1 MKIKEIS
8 LHNFA
13 KYDQVHVSFDENVT
27 YLIGKNGSGKSTI
40 GITAIW
46 FLFQGLAEK
55 ASGGNNPLI
64 GERFRFIGP
73 KAATARGEMILY
85 DEKTMAEIKVTR
97 KLTKTGT
104 EVSFEGP
111 EGLEL
116 GQQWLTN
123 LFNVFL
129 IAPKMFCELSPK
141 DQAKALGIDT
151 KKFDDEIAAL
161 KRKYTEINA
170 VYNSYGE
177 LPEVEKAEKVDVVAL
192 EAEKEEVRKKMAVV
206 YRENQATNKATRE
219 AWEAKKK
226 EIDVVV
232 REYNEGIARTAADRK
247 SLVELKDR
255 LLDYDRKFPAFD
267 DLVDFTRLLDEVA
280 NWEKET
286 PVEPKV
292 AADLYPAAPTNLTDQ
307 PDDYTA
313 AEGELVYIKEI
324 PDDTLLREIDQ
335 RILNAGKVNEKA
347 LLHEQY
353 LEKKAVKDKKKVELA
368 ENKAAQAAKE
378 EERVKYVKGFKFPF
392 SNLTVGEDGELLLAG
407 KPIKEPYFSTGEI
420 LKVVP
425 ILLSTSNPDLKY
437 VFLQD
442 FNLMDEEKQ
451 AEIADYLTGK
461 GFQLV
466 VEMVGKKKIT
476 DKNCILLRDNIVVED
491 YETIS
496 QPTLSL

>member
-8 LHNFA
+8 LSNFS
-13 KYDQVHVSFDENVT
+13 KYDKVTVSFADNIT
-27 YLIGKNGSGKSTI
+27 YLIGKNGSGKSTL

-46 FLFQGLAEK
+46 FLFQGIAEK

-73 KAATARGEMILY
+73 RGATAKGEMILY

-104 EVSFEGP
+104 EVFFEGP

-116 GQQWLTN
+116 GQAWLTS

-129 IAPKMFCELSPK
+129 ISPKMFCELSPK

-151 KKFDDEIAAL
+151 KTFDDDIAAL

-177 LPEVEKAEKVDVVAL
+177 LPPV
-192 EAEKEEVRKKMAVV
+192 EEVKKIDVAELQAQKEQISNAMTVI
-206 YRENQATNKATRE
+206 YRDNQVKNKAARE
-219 AWEAKKK
+219 AWQARKDLITAEVDTFNKA
-226 EIDVVV
+226 IDE
-232 REYNEGIARTAADRK
+232 RANTLSQAHAFSAHIANLCEEFEGFR
-247 SLVELKDR
+247 
-255 LLDYDRKFPAFD
+255 
-267 DLVDFTRLLDEVA
+267 DLVDYRPLRKYIDDF
-280 NWEKET
+280 
-286 PVEPKV
+286 
-292 AADLYPAAPTNLTDQ
+292 AP
-307 PDDYTA
+307 
-313 AEGELVYIKEI
+313 I
-324 PDDTLLREIDQ
+324 
-335 RILNAGKVNEKA
+335 
-347 LLHEQY
+347 
-353 LEKKAVKDKKKVELA
+353 DKKKVASELWPA
-368 ENKAAQAAKE
+368 EPVNLADMPDGYSVAEGEPYYIKEVPDDTELKAIDLQIIQAGETNRKALLYDQHVEKVAAKDREKVKLTENKTAQMAKE
-378 EERVKYVKGFKFPF
+378 NERVAYIKKFKFPF

-442 FNLMDEEKQ
+442 FNLMDEDKQ
-451 AEIADYLTGK
+451 AEICEYLTGK

-466 VEMVGKKKIT
+466 VEMVGKSKIE
-476 DKNCILLRDNIVVED
+476 DKNCILLRDNIVVEN
-491 YETIS
+491 YQQVKE
-496 QPTLSL
+496 PELSL

>member
-1 MKIKEIS
+1 MKIKQVS
-8 LHNFA
+8 FYNFA
-13 KYDQVHVSFDENVT
+13 KYDSVSVSFDEDVT
-27 YLIGKNGSGKSTI
+27 YLIGKNGAGKSTLGVT
-40 GITAIW
+40 GIH
-46 FLFQGLAEK
+46 FLFQGIAEK

-151 KKFDDEIAAL
+151 KKFDDEISAL

-177 LPEVEKAEKVDVVAL
+177 LPEVEKVEKVDVVKL
-192 EAEKEEVRKKMAVV
+192 QAEKEEVRKGMAIV
-206 YRENQATNKATRE
+206 YRENQAINKATRE
-219 AWEAKKK
+219 GWEAKKVA
-226 EIDVVV
+226 IDEEVKKFNDAIEKSA
-232 REYNEGIARTAADRK
+232 RARIALKQDHD
-247 SLVELKDR
+247 LIVEVCKR
-255 LLDYDRKFPAFD
+255 LGDMSK
-267 DLVDFTRLLDEVA
+267 LVDYIPLTAFIAQLEPLD
-280 NWEKET
+280 K
-286 PVEPKV
+286 PKV
-292 AADLYPAAPTNLTDQ
+292 AADLYPAAPINLADCGE
-307 PDDYTA
+307 DYVP
-313 AEGELVYIKEI
+313 AEGALVYIKEM
-324 PDDTLLREIDQ
+324 PDEKALRDIDT
-335 RILNAGKVNEKA
+335 RILEAGKINEKA

-353 LEKKAVKDKKKVELA
+353 LEKKAVKDKKKIELTD
-368 ENKAAQAAKE
+368 NKASQAAKE

-392 SNLTVGEDGELLLAG
+392 SNLTVGDDGELLLAG

-451 AEIADYLTGK
+451 AEISEYLTGK

-466 VEMVGKKKIT
+466 VELVGKKKIN
-476 DKNCILLRDNIVVED
+476 DKNCILLRDNVVVED
-491 YETIS
+491 YETVS
-496 QPTLSL
+496 RPTLSL

>member
-8 LHNFA
+8 LTNFS
-13 KYDQVHVSFDENVT
+13 KYDQVTVSFDDAVT
-27 YLIGKNGSGKSTI
+27 YLIGKNGSGKSTL

-46 FLFQGLAEK
+46 FLFQGIAEK

-64 GERFRFIGP
+64 GERFRFIGRNG
-73 KAATARGEMILY
+73 ATARGEMILY

-116 GQQWLTN
+116 GQAWLTN

-141 DQAKALGIDT
+141 DQAKALGVDT
-151 KKFDDEIAAL
+151 KKFDDELITL

-170 VYNSYGE
+170 VYNSYVE
-177 LPEVEKAEKVDVVAL
+177 LAEPEKAVKVDVAKL
-192 EAEKEEVRKKMAVV
+192 QTRKEEVRKAMAVIF
-206 YRENQATNKATRE
+206 RQNQDANKATRE
-219 AWEAKKK
+219 AWEAKKRG
-226 EIDVVV
+226 IDDDV
-232 REYNEGIARTAADRK
+232 RGFNLGLDECLKTRNELTVLREQLQTLRPRYA
-247 SLVELKDR
+247 S
-255 LLDYDRKFPAFD
+255 FD
-267 DLVDFTRLLDEVA
+267 AMVDFSGLRDAIGRWIT
-280 NWEKET
+280 ET
-286 PVEPKV
+286 PTPRKV
-292 AADLYPAAPTNLTDQ
+292 AAELYPPEPTNLADK
-307 PDDYTA
+307 DADY
-313 AEGELVYIKEI
+313 EPHEFEHVYIKEI
-324 PDDTLLREIDQ
+324 PDETQLREIDRQ
-335 RILNAGKVNEKA
+335 IVDAAETNKKA
-347 LLHEQY
+347 LLYDQHLEK
-353 LEKKAVKDKKKVELA
+353 LEKKAIKKAELA
-368 ENKAAQAAKE
+368 DNKLLQATLEDTRIA
-378 EERVKYVKGFKFPF
+378 YIKGFKFPF

-442 FNLMDEEKQ
+442 FNLMDEDKQ
-451 AEIADYLTGK
+451 AEIEQYLTSK

-466 VEMVGKKKIT
+466 VEMVGKKKVT
-476 DKNCILLRDNIVVED
+476 DKNCILLRDNVVVED
-491 YETIS
+491 YETVE
-496 QPTLSL
+496 QPSLAL